1 MTTPPSWDAVYV
13 PGAAPPPW
21 DIGRPQPAFVG
32 LADRGLLSG
41 RLLDA
46 GCGTGEHALLAAAR
60 GAEATGVDVSPRA
73 IARARDKA
81 AERGLQARFE
91 VADVLSLGKLGLA
104 FGTVIDSGVFHVFD
118 NGDRVRYVTS
128 LAQVLRPGGCCYLMC
143 FSDRQPGEY
152 GPRRVSQDELRAAFS
167 DGWAVTSI
175 EASAFEVNPGSLP
188 VPAARAWLAAIQ
200 RT

>member
-1 MTTPPSWDAVYV
+1 VYG
-13 PGAAPPPW
+13 PGAAPPW
-21 DIGRPQPAFVG
+21 DIGRPQPAFLR
-32 LADRGLLSG
+32 LAGRGLLSG

-91 VADVLSLGKLGLA
+91 VADVLSPGELGLA
-104 FGTVIDSGVFHVFD
+104 FDTVIDSGVFHVFD
-118 NGDRVRYVTS
+118 DVNRVRYVNS
-128 LAQVLRPGGCCYLMC
+128 LAGVLRPGGSCYLTC

-167 DGWAVTSI
+167 DGWTITGI
-175 EASAFEVNPGSLP
+175 EASVFEINPGSLP
-188 VPAARAWLAAIQ
+188 VPAAQAWLAAIQ